1 MLAQQSW
8 DSAPIQSG
16 QYQLTAQMES
26 AYLNQ
31 YSHLVQRAAL
41 HLKSMIGPVVDRDD
55 LLQVGLMGL
64 LSAIRRYGRAADEAF
79 ESYAFKRIRGAMLDE
94 FRQAD
99 WRPRD
104 LRREAHQLRDASRE
118 LSRQLQKTP
127 TKEELAAHLGS
138 TPEKIQQLEYALQAE
153 ALESL
158 QQLLERQQEP
168 ESFAEGKKNQLELQ
182 LSLRKAMR
190 SLPERNKLLLHLY
203 YNLELNMK
211 EIALVLKL
219 TESRVCQ
226 LHKQS
231 IHKLSQVLSTDQR

>member
-1 MLAQQSW
+1 MLAQQTW
-8 DSAPIQSG
+8 DESSAKSG
-16 QYQLTAQMES
+16 HYQLTAEMES

-41 HLKSMIGPVVDRDD
+41 HLKSMVGPVIDRDD

-64 LSAIRRYGRAADEAF
+64 LSAIRRYGRATDEAF

-104 LRREAHQLRDASRE
+104 LRREAHQLRDVSRE
-118 LSRQLQKTP
+118 LTRQLQRSP
-127 TKEELAAHLGS
+127 TQQELAAYMGYS
-138 TPEKIQQLEYALQAE
+138 TSKVQELDYALQAE
-153 ALESL
+153 ATESL
-158 QQLLERQQEP
+158 QQLLEQQKEP
-168 ESFAEGKKNQLELQ
+168 EHFTESKNQVDLQ
-182 LSLRKAMR
+182 LSLKKAMM

-203 YNLELNMK
+203 YSLELNMK

-231 IHKLSQVLSTDQR
+231 IHKLNQVLSTDQR